1 MLNITH
7 NLNIYCIE
15 VHSIEFFFL
24 IVSVFIIKHFIVY
37 PPFFSGTQ
45 IGHPNYPNVFI
56 N

>member
-1 MLNITH
+1 MRNINH

-15 VHSIEFFFL
+15 VHPTEFFFL

-37 PPFFSGTQ
+37 PPFSRGTQ
-45 IGHPNYPNVFI
+45 IGHPNYPNVSI